1 MSNAFQTAVRSNVQ
15 REKRFE
21 AIDRMAERG
30 QRRNLGI
37 IVRMGG
43 LDGEYRRRAL
53 ETLGDFGGSGELADI
68 AEDTTVDPSL
78 RRRAGELA

>member
-15 REKRFE
+15 REKRFD

-53 ETLGDFGGSGELADI
+53 ETLGDFGGSEELADI
-68 AEDTTVDPSL
+68 AEDTTVEASL